1 MVTDIDELQQRLEDP
16 EANFTSEEVTTLID
30 WRIRQELSNDYQT
43 QRVASAL
50 QQSVISTETVN
61 AAMQQIQALWD
72 NSPMVPTL
80 QVVTYEQE

>member
-1 MVTDIDELQQRLEDP
+1 MVTDIDELQQRLEVP
-16 EANFTSEEVTTLID
+16 EATFTSEEVKTLLD

-50 QQSVISTETVN
+50 QQSVISTEQVI
-61 AAMQQIQALWD
+61 AAMQQIKDMWD

>member
-1 MVTDIDELQQRLEDP
+1 MVTDIDELQQRLEDT
-16 EANFTSEEVTTLID
+16 EATFTSEEVKTLLD
-30 WRIRQELSNDYQT
+30 WRIRQELSSDYQT

-61 AAMQQIQALWD
+61 AAMQQIKALWD

>member
-16 EANFTSEEVTTLID
+16 EAIFTSDEVKTLLD
-30 WRIRQELSNDYQT
+30 WRIRQELANDYQI

-50 QQSVISTETVN
+50 QQSVISAETVN
-61 AAMQQIQALWD
+61 ASMQQLKELWD
-72 NSPMVPTL
+72 TSPMVPTL

>member
-16 EANFTSEEVTTLID
+16 DATFATDEVLALLD
-30 WRIRQELSNDYQT
+30 WRIRQELANDYQT

-50 QQSVISTETVN
+50 QQSVMSTETVN
-61 AAMQQIQALWD
+61 AAMQQIKALWD
-72 NSPMVPTL
+72 NAPMVPTL

>member
-16 EANFTSEEVTTLID
+16 EAIFTSEEVTTLLD
-30 WRIRQELSNDYQT
+30 WRIRQELANDYQT

-50 QQSVISTETVN
+50 QQTVISAETVN
-61 AAMQQIQALWD
+61 ATMQQIKALWD

-80 QVVTYEQE
+80 QVVAYEQE